1 MFAVPCTR
9 SLEKLAQVVNIPEH
23 LLMISLVDFLFF
35 FLVVWY
41 ELNTC
46 HTANHPLNG
55 QVS

>member
-1 MFAVPCTR
+1 MFAVPSIR

-55 QVS
+55 